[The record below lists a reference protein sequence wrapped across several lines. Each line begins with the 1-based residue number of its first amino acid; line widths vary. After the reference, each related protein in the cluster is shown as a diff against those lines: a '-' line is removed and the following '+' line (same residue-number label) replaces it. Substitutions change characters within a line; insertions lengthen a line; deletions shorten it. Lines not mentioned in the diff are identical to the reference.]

1 MIIFMSKKDYLE
13 FIFLMSCTFVT
24 LLIFKFIWSMD
35 NCLVGKTNELLD
47 LGLIDL
53 FWSYCLYFILGILPF
68 GWSFILYMLLKTK
81 IPIVGKFFSVN
92 NKKPIADFYNSS
104 LFYILAAL
112 IYVPLP
118 LIIYDLLLC

>member
-1 MIIFMSKKDYLE
+1 MSLKNYLE
-13 FIFLMSCTFVT
+13 FILMMSCTFVT
-24 LLIFKFIWSMD
+24 LIIIKNIWNMD

-68 GWSFILYMLLKTK
+68 GWSFVLYMLIKTK
-81 IPIVGKFFSVN
+81 IPSVGQFFSAD
-92 NKKPIADFYNSS
+92 NKKQIPDFYSS
-104 LFYILAAL
+104 SFFYILIAL
-112 IYVPLP
+112 IYIPLP

>member
-1 MIIFMSKKDYLE
+1 MSKKDYLE
-13 FIFLMSCTFVT
+13 FIFFMSCTFVT
-24 LLIFKFIWSMD
+24 LIIFKSIWSMD

-68 GWSFILYMLLKTK
+68 GWSVVLYMLVKTK

-92 NKKPIADFYNSS
+92 NKKPIAEFYNSS
-104 LFYILAAL
+104 LFNILAAL